1 MLSHVLANKLLDFE
15 MLAKQSPV
23 YSKEHTAVLFSR
35 TGFKIA
41 KNIYILIFWYVCDS
55 VFSQHKCFICG
66 FSSGMYRGTVVH
78 STQKSD
84 RVSLLNFYKPSFSRG
99 RFLSLHSHTLFM
111 LLLFGSTYVCEQMFS
126 RMKLRKNK
134 ISSAVLQ
141 TPWELA
147 ENASHCHQTLLML
160 HKSRVTCLTSFT
172 VLLLSFYVF
181 E

>member
-15 MLAKQSPV
+15 MLAKHSPV

-84 RVSLLNFYKPSFSRG
+84 RVSLLNFYKPDPTRE
-99 RFLSLHSHTLFM
+99 RYPSLHSQNLFTSS
-111 LLLFGSTYVCEQMFS
+111 LFGIIYIYEQLF
-126 RMKLRKNK
+126 LRKSK
-134 ISSAVLQ
+134 ISSKISYERL
-141 TPWELA
+141 
-147 ENASHCHQTLLML
+147 ENSLRITTFKPDRCMSFRKT
-160 HKSRVTCLTSFT
+160 KSNIPLVPCSSCF
-172 VLLLSFYVF
+172 FF
-181 E
+181 PPMF

>member
-1 MLSHVLANKLLDFE
+1 MQCCLTFWQISFWILRCWLNTVLCT
-15 MLAKQSPV
+15 AKNIQ
-23 YSKEHTAVLFSR
+23 LCFSR
-35 TGFKIA
+35 EQVSRLQK
-41 KNIYILIFWYVCDS
+41 IYILIFWYVCDS

-66 FSSGMYRGTVVH
+66 FSSGMCRGTVVH

-134 ISSAVLQ
+134 ISSAVSHKHLGNLLRM
-141 TPWELA
+141 LA
-147 ENASHCHQTLLML
+147 TSNFTDASQKQGHM
-160 HKSRVTCLTSFT
+160 SD
-172 VLLLSFYVF
+172 
-181 E
+181 